1 MEEEKRI
8 LEFTKS
14 KAGVSVNVE
23 DNTQVLDVLI
33 GIGLTIDM
41 VIRGQKTTKKHVLA
55 DINKIVTEIEKYNR
69 NEKGELENGSK

>member
-8 LEFTKS
+8 LDFTKS

>member
-1 MEEEKRI
+1 MQEEKRI
-8 LEFTKS
+8 LEFTKN

-23 DNTQVLDVLI
+23 DNTQILDVLI

-41 VIRGQKTTKKHVLA
+41 LIRGQKTTKKQVLA

-69 NEKGELENGSK
+69 NEKGEL

>member
-1 MEEEKRI
+1 MQEEKRI
-8 LEFTKS
+8 LEFTKN

-23 DNTQVLDVLI
+23 DNTQILDVLI

-41 VIRGQKTTKKHVLA
+41 LIRGQKTTKKQVLA